1 MRGAGRVPILV
12 LALAALAG
20 CATTG
25 PPPAA
30 PGTLASIRAKGVLVV
45 GTAASMPPLNMTTK
59 RGEIIGLDIDLA
71 RAMAEA
77 LNVKLRL
84 ATIPFPDLLPALEAG
99 RIDAIISGMTITA
112 ERSRRAVFVG
122 PYFVSGKSFLSKAS
136 NLASVRGPSE
146 LNHPGVRLAALRAST
161 SQSFVEQSM
170 PRARLVLIQTYDEGI
185 DLVTRDQADAMIA
198 DFPVC
203 VFSVFRYP
211 DRGFYALVDPFT
223 QEPLG
228 IALPRNDPALETWTR
243 NWLQGFEAS
252 GALGKMRDRWFKD
265 ASWLGELP

>member
-1 MRGAGRVPILV
+1 M
-12 LALAALAG
+12 AALALVLLAG
-20 CATTG
+20 CTTAAREPVGRESG
-25 PPPAA
+25 PA
-30 PGTLASIRAKGVLVV
+30 TLAGIRARGLLVV
-45 GTAASMPPLNMTTK
+45 GTAASMPPLNMTTR
-59 RGEIIGLDIDLA
+59 RGDVIGLDVDLA

-77 LNVKLRL
+77 LGVKLRL

-99 RIDAIISGMTITA
+99 RIDAIISSMTITA
-112 ERSRRAVFVG
+112 ERSRRVAFVG
-122 PYFVSGKSFLSKAS
+122 PYFISGKSFLTKAS

-161 SQSFVEQSM
+161 SQSFVEQAM

-185 DLVTRDQADAMIA
+185 DLVTRGQADAMIA

-211 DRGFYALVDPFT
+211 DRKFYALVEPFT

-228 IALPRNDPALETWTR
+228 IALPRGDPPLETWTR
-243 NWLQGFEAS
+243 DWLQGLEAS
-252 GALGKMRDRWFKD
+252 GALTRMRDRWFKD
-265 ASWLGELP
+265 ASWLSEL